1 MTDRPPTRYD
11 EEGKSLPERGSGRP
25 ALEAALSSQ
34 LDKPTGEPEKLVIP
48 AGSVMWLIMQA
59 LKTEAGDA
67 WMRGFVTAHG
77 EPSWI
82 VNNHW
87 GIKVTQ
93 DAEIVQVS
101 PQTTNGV
108 AR

>member
-1 MTDRPPTRYD
+1 MTDISVPTTDVDTKR
-11 EEGKSLPERGSGRP
+11 
-25 ALEAALSSQ
+25 
-34 LDKPTGEPEKLVIP
+34 EPEKLVVP
-48 AGSVMWLIMQA
+48 AGSVMWLIMQG

-77 EPSWI
+77 EPSWV

-101 PQTTNGV
+101 PQMTNGTIPSM
-108 AR
+108 R